1 MKSLQGFF
9 PKSPKR
15 AWLKK
20 VKTFFFF
27 LIISKSFH
35 CFFLFDLF
43 LEARAEMVTKFR
55 VCFFVRLNTPKIN
68 FENNCPLESWVVWL
82 LYNAKDQMGHFM
94 GLNKHDLCYWKQER
108 CGTVPWSRVRAS
120 LKKVLTVVLIA
131 VPI

>member
-1 MKSLQGFF
+1 MKCPFGVFKSMKKNNEIFARIFTQVSKKSLTQ
-9 PKSPKR
+9 KSKDI
-15 AWLKK
+15 
-20 VKTFFFF
+20 FFF

-94 GLNKHDLCYWKQER
+94 GLNKHE
-108 CGTVPWSRVRAS
+108 
-120 LKKVLTVVLIA
+120 
-131 VPI
+131 